1 MIDVYGNLVI
11 GLFESYFII
20 RNKQG
25 CLWCEGPTARVVLPR
40 HYAFHSQ
47 WLGDL
52 KLYIISRKRAVKST
66 IDKAV
71 QERGSK
77 EMQKARD
84 KDPGETMGREG
95 GPTSYPPL
103 ILLALEAAWRETRY
117 KQMCENPR
125 WETSTLIQTRTIMI
139 HSSWRCRHCDSA
151 K

>member
-1 MIDVYGNLVI
+1 MLDVYGNLVI
-11 GLFESYFII
+11 ELFKSDVNI

-25 CLWCEGPTARVVLPR
+25 CLWCGRILPR

-52 KLYIISRKRAVKST
+52 KVYIISRKRAVKST

-77 EMQKARD
+77 EMEKARD

-103 ILLALEAAWRETRY
+103 ILLAL
-117 KQMCENPR
+117 
-125 WETSTLIQTRTIMI
+125 
-139 HSSWRCRHCDSA
+139 
-151 K
+151 